1 MPAPWSHCC
10 GLSVLDI
17 HILDHGCGSPPP
29 HFPVPSWPLPTALR
43 QRLAHPWIEGPGQG
57 LSFVCVHLALCY
69 FQSQL
74 SLRTY
79 TPVLT
84 KWAKLLFFF
93 FFFWTLTLTWPIHYS
108 LIYTALLNCSALV
121 HQWDILVEVCFLY
134 TIVAT
139 DLGLFYKLI
148 VTNFSLCKHHWQRGR
163 WNQLDSQLKF
173 PTTVKSHPN
182 VAGET

>member
-84 KWAKLLFFF
+84 KWAKLLFFLDIDID
-93 FFFWTLTLTWPIHYS
+93 LTYPLLTHLYGTFELLSSCPSVRHSCGSLFPLHYCGHRFGFV
-108 LIYTALLNCSALV
+108 L
-121 HQWDILVEVCFLY
+121 
-134 TIVAT
+134 
-139 DLGLFYKLI
+139 
-148 VTNFSLCKHHWQRGR
+148 
-163 WNQLDSQLKF
+163 
-173 PTTVKSHPN
+173 
-182 VAGET
+182 